1 MFALTPLE
9 TEALRLSLRVGI
21 WSVAASLPLGIIVAW
36 LLARREFPG
45 KTLVNGIVHLP
56 LVLPPVVVGY
66 ALLVL
71 FGRHGAIGAW
81 LYDTFG
87 ITIAFTWRGAA
98 IAAGV
103 MAFPLMVRAIRLSI
117 ESVDRKLE
125 AAARTLG
132 AGPLD
137 VFATITLPLIVP
149 GIITGVILAF
159 IRGIGEFGA
168 TITFVSNIPGQTR
181 TLPLALYSLTQTP
194 GGDAGAIRLALI
206 AVALA
211 MAALVAS
218 EVIARRFSRRIS
230 GTPHA

>member
-1 MFALTPLE
+1 LFALTPLE